1 MTIKT
6 EYKIIADHLR
16 SCCFLIAD
24 GIMPSNEGR
33 GYVLRRIMRRAM
45 LQIHKLGAKN
55 IVMYKLVPA
64 LIKEMGSAY
73 PELGEARDLIVDTLK
88 NEEEKFKATLE
99 NGLKIL
105 EEELLKNP
113 NSKEFSGAIA
123 FKLYDTYGFPL
134 DLTGDILKQHHQEVA
149 IAEFDLEMQK
159 QRQRGKENWVGSGEE
174 KEDDYFLKLK
184 EKFGETEFVGYE
196 TTYIKTKVLDYYV
209 NDLTAFIILEK
220 TPFYATSGGQKGD
233 EGNIILA
240 SDIKDSEIKNFELID
255 YDKLKN
261 VFYISETKKVAGLH
275 LHVSRNN
282 QQHHRGILKPG
293 DEVIAIINNQNR
305 QFRAQNHSATHLL
318 HRALK
323 ELFGN
328 QITQKGS
335 NVDTAYFTFD
345 FNFNRALSE
354 EELSKI
360 EDLVNFYIRQNSA
373 VKTQIMSLETA
384 KKQGA
389 MALFGEKYSDQV
401 RVLSMG
407 KNQDNQDWSQ
417 ELCGGTHVKNT
428 GNIGLFKIISEKGI
442 ASGIR
447 RIEAKTGH
455 FAFEHLRL
463 FQKES
468 QILLEEKITE
478 IKNKNQEI
486 NKLKKQILLSNID
499 DLNSEKIISKKGLE
513 INLVDFCFKDI
524 NAQELREIMLEV
536 KNRKQYQSQHVLVL
550 FSSQDQKVAVIIAIS
565 SDLISSNAAKS
576 GNIGYDARELIKIVG
591 EKIGGKAGGGKED
604 FAMAGGNDVVGIAN
618 ALGALKKVFGG

>member
-1 MTIKT
+1 MNIKT

-45 LQIHKLGAKN
+45 LQIHKLGAKKTA
-55 IVMYKLVPA
+55 MHQLVPA

-88 NEEEKFKATLE
+88 NEEEKFKSTLE

-105 EEELLKNP
+105 EEELLRNP
-113 NSKEFSGAIA
+113 NTKEFSGAIA

-134 DLTGDILKQHHQEVA
+134 DLTGDILKQHHKEVA

-174 KEDDYFLKLK
+174 KEDDALTQLKK
-184 EKFGETEFVGYE
+184 YGETEFVGYE
-196 TTYIKTKVLDYYV
+196 TSDIKTKILGFHEI
-209 NDLTAFIILEK
+209 NNFGTGCIILEK

-233 EGNIILA
+233 DGKIVLA
-240 SDIKDSEIKNFELID
+240 SEIDNFEIDNLKHID
-255 YDKLKN
+255 YSKLQN
-261 VFYISETKKVAGLH
+261 FCDISETKKIAGIH
-275 LHVSRNN
+275 LHIVSNSKGN
-282 QQHHRGILKPG
+282 LKPG

-335 NVDTAYFTFD
+335 NVDVDYFTFD

-354 EELSKI
+354 EELDKI

-373 VKTQIMSLETA
+373 VKTQIMSLEIA

-463 FQKES
+463 LQKES
-468 QILLEEKITE
+468 RGLIEEKMTE

-486 NKLKKQILLSNID
+486 NKLKKQILLSSIN
-499 DLNSEKIISKKGLE
+499 DLNSQKIISKQGQE
-513 INLVDFCFKDI
+513 INLVDFCFQDV

-536 KNRKQYQSQHVLVL
+536 KNRKQYQNQHVLVL
-550 FSSQDQKVAVIIAIS
+550 FSSLDQKVAVIIALT
-565 SDLISSNAAKS
+565 SDLLGSNAAKS
-576 GNIGYDARELIKIVG
+576 GNKGYDARELIKIVG

-604 FAMAGGNDVVGIAN
+604 FAMAGGNDAGAISN
-618 ALGALKKVFGG
+618 ALEALKKSF

>member
-45 LQIHKLGAKN
+45 LQIHKLGAKK
-55 IVMYKLVPA
+55 IVMYQLVPA

-88 NEEEKFKATLE
+88 NEEEKFKSTLE

-134 DLTGDILKQHHQEVA
+134 DLTGDILKHHHKEVA

-196 TTYIKTKVLDYYV
+196 NTYIKTKVLDYSV
-209 NDLTAFIILEK
+209 NDLTAVIILEK

-233 EGNIILA
+233 EGNIVLA
-240 SDIKDSEIKNFELID
+240 SELEDSEIKNYELID
-255 YDKLKN
+255 YSKFKN

-275 LHVSRNN
+275 LHVNRNN
-282 QQHHRGILKPG
+282 EHHHRGTLKPG

-335 NVDTAYFTFD
+335 NVDAAYFTFD

-354 EELSKI
+354 EELNKI
-360 EDLVNFYIRQNSA
+360 EDLVNFYIRQNSE
-373 VKTQIMSLETA
+373 VKTQIMSLDEA

-455 FAFEHLRL
+455 FAFEYLRL
-463 FQKES
+463 SQKES

-499 DLNSEKIISKKGLE
+499 DLNSEKITSKTGQE

-536 KNRKQYQSQHVLVL
+536 KNRKQYQNEHVLVL
-550 FSSQDQKVAVIIAIS
+550 FSSQDQKVAVIIALS
-565 SDLISSNAAKS
+565 SDLISSNAVKS
-576 GNIGYDARELIKIVG
+576 GNIGYDARELIKIVS

-604 FAMAGGNDVVGIAN
+604 FAMAGGSDVGGITN
-618 ALGALKKVFGG
+618 ALGALKKIFGG

>member
-45 LQIHKLGAKN
+45 LQIHKLGAKK
-55 IVMYKLVPA
+55 IVMYQLVPA

-73 PELGEARDLIVDTLK
+73 PELVDARDLIVDTLK
-88 NEEEKFKATLE
+88 NEEEKFKSTLE

-134 DLTGDILKQHHQEVA
+134 DLTGDILKHHHKEVA

-174 KEDDYFLKLK
+174 KEDDALLELKK
-184 EKFGETEFVGYE
+184 YNETEFVGYE
-196 TTYIKTKVLDYYV
+196 TSDVTTKILGLHTI
-209 NDLTAFIILEK
+209 NNFGTGCIILEK

-233 EGNIILA
+233 DGKIILA
-240 SDIKDSEIKNFELID
+240 SEVKDPRHID
-255 YDKLKN
+255 YNKLQN
-261 VFYISETKKVAGLH
+261 FCDISETKKIAGVH
-275 LHVSRNN
+275 LHIIS
-282 QQHHRGILKPG
+282 QSKGTLKPG

-335 NVDTAYFTFD
+335 NVDAAYFTFD

-354 EELSKI
+354 EELNKI
-360 EDLVNFYIRQNSA
+360 EDLVNFYIRQNSE
-373 VKTQIMSLETA
+373 VKTQIMSLDES

-455 FAFEHLRL
+455 FAFEYLRL
-463 FQKES
+463 SQKES
-468 QILLEEKITE
+468 QTLLEEKITE

-486 NKLKKQILLSNID
+486 NKLKKQILLSSID
-499 DLNSEKIISKKGLE
+499 DLNSEKITSKSGQE

-536 KNRKQYQSQHVLVL
+536 KNRKQYQHQHVLVL
-550 FSSQDQKVAVIIAIS
+550 FSSKDQKVAVIIAIS
-565 SDLISSNAAKS
+565 SDLMSSNAAKS

-604 FAMAGGNDVVGIAN
+604 FAMAGGNDIGGITN
-618 ALGALKKVFGG
+618 ALGALKKIFGG

>member
-1 MTIKT
+1 
-6 EYKIIADHLR
+6 
-16 SCCFLIAD
+16 
-24 GIMPSNEGR
+24 
-33 GYVLRRIMRRAM
+33 
-45 LQIHKLGAKN
+45 
-55 IVMYKLVPA
+55 
-64 LIKEMGSAY
+64 
-73 PELGEARDLIVDTLK
+73 
-88 NEEEKFKATLE
+88 
-99 NGLKIL
+99 
-105 EEELLKNP
+105 
-113 NSKEFSGAIA
+113 
-123 FKLYDTYGFPL
+123 
-134 DLTGDILKQHHQEVA
+134 
-149 IAEFDLEMQK
+149 
-159 QRQRGKENWVGSGEE
+159 
-174 KEDDYFLKLK
+174 
-184 EKFGETEFVGYE
+184 
-196 TTYIKTKVLDYYV
+196 
-209 NDLTAFIILEK
+209 
-220 TPFYATSGGQKGD
+220 
-233 EGNIILA
+233 
-240 SDIKDSEIKNFELID
+240 
-255 YDKLKN
+255 
-261 VFYISETKKVAGLH
+261 
-275 LHVSRNN
+275 
-282 QQHHRGILKPG
+282 
-293 DEVIAIINNQNR
+293 
-305 QFRAQNHSATHLL
+305 
-318 HRALK
+318 
-323 ELFGN
+323 
-328 QITQKGS
+328 
-335 NVDTAYFTFD
+335 
-345 FNFNRALSE
+345 
-354 EELSKI
+354 
-360 EDLVNFYIRQNSA
+360 
-373 VKTQIMSLETA
+373 MSLETA